1 MSGRRHSPSGAIPTT
16 FKSDMLA
23 AQSKSRASP
32 KARPRRAPRKPRR
45 AGGVSALLEQF
56 AKEWK
61 GERVSVG
68 DLVDAMEQRGHGMA
82 MLVLSLPMLLPI
94 TPPGVSAVVGL
105 PTVFVAMQLILRQ
118 PHVWLPGFLRR
129 RSIETAKLRTVLEKT
144 APYVARV
151 EKLLK
156 PRLNILTES
165 LAESLIGL
173 AVLLIALLLV
183 LPIPFSNIPLGLS
196 IALLSMGLIT
206 RDGVAVLIGSTLGVA
221 TAIFMFTFGWSA
233 VRAVFAWIGFPLG

>member
-1 MSGRRHSPSGAIPTT
+1 MLVAQTKSG
-16 FKSDMLA
+16 
-23 AQSKSRASP
+23 ASP
-32 KARPRRAPRKPRR
+32 KSRSRPVRAPRKPRR
-45 AGGVSALLEQF
+45 AGSVSALLQDF

-61 GERVSVG
+61 DERVTVG

-118 PHVWLPGFLRR
+118 LHVWLPGFLRR
-129 RSIETAKLRTVLEKT
+129 RSIVTEKFRTMIGKT
-144 APYVARV
+144 VPYVARV

-156 PRLNILTES
+156 PRLSFLTES
-165 LAESLIGL
+165 IAEAVIGV
-173 AVLLIALLLV
+173 AVLFFALLLV
-183 LPIPFSNIPLGLS
+183 LPIPFTNIPLGLA

-206 RDGVAVLIGSTLGVA
+206 RDGIAMLIGSTIGVG

-233 VRAVFAWIGFPLG
+233 VRVVLAWIGFPAN